1 MVLARS
7 TSASAAADLSVSAE
21 NVSVPLLQPNE
32 TRVGVPTLLWWLGV
46 VLFEVV
52 GDFVPGGFRGHEDMR
67 GRTQSRISLH
77 TAGGHDDE
85 VSARRFDRKRRATA

>member
-1 MVLARS
+1 MVLACS

-21 NVSVPLLQPNE
+21 NVSVPLLQPDE

-52 GDFVPGGFRGHEDMR
+52 GDFVPGCLRSHIDV
-67 GRTQSRISLH
+67 ISLRPWRV
-77 TAGGHDDE
+77 A
-85 VSARRFDRKRRATA
+85 FDRAHAQVEDVRFLV